1 MLPLAPLMTLE
12 RLITPGPVLP
22 SATVDSLA
30 LCDLTTP
37 SPVPKAALVVVVVA
51 LAAVVVVVAEVVVV
65 EVAVEV
71 VAAALVTE
79 VVVAAA
85 VAAVAV
91 AATSA
96 PLTAPSLASLAPRSP
111 STKMV

>member
-1 MLPLAPLMTLE
+1 MSPLAPLMTPE
-12 RLITPGPVLP
+12 RPTTPRPVLP

-37 SPVPKAALVVVVVA
+37 APVPRVVTVVA
-51 LAAVVVVVAEVVVV
+51 AVASVAV

-71 VAAALVTE
+71 VAVALAAE
-79 VVVAAA
+79 VV

-96 PLTAPSLASLAPRSP
+96 LSTAPSLASPAPRSL